1 MLSTKERIL
10 QMLEGVKAHERTC
23 PITGRQFTVREEDLA
38 FYGRV
43 LTPPP
48 TLCPDARMQ
57 RRLSWRNE
65 RKLYKRQC
73 DATGKSIIALYH
85 PESAYKVYSAEYF
98 WSDHWDPREYG
109 VDYNPDK
116 PFFEQLRALQLR
128 VPRLALLNMSHE
140 NSDYAN
146 HAAENKD
153 SYFVFASFVNENAMY
168 SRKLFHS
175 KDVLDTNTALDHCEK
190 CYECYHIFKSYNL
203 RYCDYA
209 INCTDSAFLYDC
221 TGCSNCYMCVGLQ
234 NASYHYKNQPVSK
247 EEFEALMAGLAKYS
261 VVQEQSA
268 LFETFKK
275 EAGARTIININ
286 SEGSTGNEL
295 MNCTDCHDSF
305 DLEYCERCNYCC
317 TMEYAKDS
325 YDVYGAGMPAELIYE
340 VHGMKGGYMSKFCHA
355 SYESKFSE
363 YCDSCYQSENLF
375 GCVSMKK
382 SQFCILNKQYTE
394 EEYYALRERIIHDM
408 LDRKEYGEFFPSAN
422 SPFGYDESFAMQIFP
437 LNKDQI
443 EARRW
448 RWSGYDT
455 DAQYEGEMLTPEDD
469 IQAYRDETAA
479 KKLLGSILRCEK
491 SDRPFR
497 IIPQEL
503 AFYLKNNIPI
513 PHEHPDTR
521 NTRRTQKGKYSV
533 N

>member
-247 EEFEALMAGLAKYS
+247 EEFEALMAGLTKYS

-317 TMEYAKDS
+317 TMEYAKDC
-325 YDVYGAGMPAELIYE
+325 YDVYGAGMPAELVYE

-382 SQFCILNKQYTE
+382 AQFCILNKQYTE

-448 RWSGYDT
+448 RWSGYDS
-455 DAQYEGEMLTPEDD
+455 DAQYEGEMLIPEDD
-469 IQAYRDETAA
+469 IQVYRDETAA

-521 NTRRTQKGKYSV
+521 NTRRTQKGRYSV